1 MLTPVFLKRW
11 RGVLAIVERVTDNRS
26 DGSVTQGRLVRVA
39 VDVMGADHPP
49 SVLIAGVVT
58 ALKEHPDV
66 TVHLLATPDTFA
78 TFSLPKEIRERVTF
92 VPCEQV
98 IGMDESP
105 LAAVRRKPNA
115 SLVVGMRLLGAGEV
129 DAFVTPGNTGAAL
142 AAATLYVGCLPPITR
157 PAIAIVLPHHQGRFL
172 LLDVGANVDC
182 KPEHFLQFALMGTA
196 YAEAVMGIATP
207 RVALLNIG
215 EEAIKGTSVAKEAF
229 ALLQSA
235 PLNFVGN
242 VEGRDL
248 LEGAADVVVTDG
260 FVGNIALKLAEGIG
274 WFIWHEIKDLLL
286 TDWRTKLAGWLL
298 HPYLRALGKR
308 LDWRE
313 YGGAPLLGIKGVGII
328 AHGASDNR
336 AIACAIRVARE
347 NVLVNAVERV
357 AAKLQGILPVAIK

>member
-66 TVHLLATPDTFA
+66 TVHLLAMPDTFA

-142 AAATLYVGCLPPITR
+142 AAGQPLSMSAVCRPSPVPLSPSFCLT
-157 PAIAIVLPHHQGRFL
+157 
-172 LLDVGANVDC
+172 
-182 KPEHFLQFALMGTA
+182 
-196 YAEAVMGIATP
+196 
-207 RVALLNIG
+207 
-215 EEAIKGTSVAKEAF
+215 
-229 ALLQSA
+229 
-235 PLNFVGN
+235 
-242 VEGRDL
+242 
-248 LEGAADVVVTDG
+248 
-260 FVGNIALKLAEGIG
+260 
-274 WFIWHEIKDLLL
+274 
-286 TDWRTKLAGWLL
+286 
-298 HPYLRALGKR
+298 
-308 LDWRE
+308 
-313 YGGAPLLGIKGVGII
+313 IKGVSCFWMWGLMWTVSQNI
-328 AHGASDNR
+328 SCN
-336 AIACAIRVARE
+336 
-347 NVLVNAVERV
+347 
-357 AAKLQGILPVAIK
+357 LP